1 MPRCVGLPAK
11 AQGWH
16 TFNRVPA
23 DLAEPLKKL
32 EGLLAE
38 QGRER
43 SDITVTVCPYF
54 QPLDADIL
62 EGYAE
67 AGADAVAA
75 MLLPLSPDD
84 VKSGLDGLGPV
95 FERAAQ
101 L

>member
-1 MPRCVGLPAK
+1 M
-11 AQGWH
+11 
-16 TFNRVPA
+16 
-23 DLAEPLKKL
+23 LAER
-32 EGLLAE
+32 
-38 QGRER
+38 GRPR

-75 MLLPLSPDD
+75 MLLPLSTDD
-84 VKSGLDGLGPV
+84 VKSGLEALDPV
-95 FERAAQ
+95 FERATR